1 MKPLIQQMLIIINL
15 KESFVEGVGI
25 SPTYI
30 FEIVVKLIELL
41 RP

>member
-15 KESFVEGVGI
+15 KESLVEGVGI

-30 FEIVVKLIELL
+30 FEMW
-41 RP
+41 